1 MRKSASDVEQKGRNI
16 MIDFSTLG
24 AFLAVVIGLFLIPG
38 PAVLL
43 TATRTVQGG
52 RKAGIMAGFGI
63 ATGDFI
69 HTVFAAVGLSAILM
83 TSALAFHVVKYAG
96 AAYLIY
102 LGIRALLEKPTDPEL
117 PKVAPLPPLKAYVEA
132 IVAEVLN
139 PKTALFFLAFLP
151 QFVHPERGASM
162 MQFLILGLIFVI
174 LGFFYTTLIAVSIR
188 PLGHLVKRISWLGPW
203 SGKIVGSVYIVL
215 GLKVAFQQR

>member
-1 MRKSASDVEQKGRNI
+1 
-16 MIDFSTLG
+16 MIDFSTVG

-63 ATGDFI
+63 ATGDFL
-69 HTVFAAVGLSAILM
+69 HTIFAAVGLSAILM
-83 TSALAFHVVKYAG
+83 TSALAFNVVKYAG
-96 AAYLIY
+96 AAYLVY
-102 LGIRALLEKPTDPEL
+102 LGIRALLEKPTDPQL
-117 PKVAPLPPLKAYVEA
+117 PKIAPLSPLKSYGQA

-151 QFVHPERGASM
+151 QFVHPELGASV
-162 MQFLILGLIFVI
+162 MQFLVLGLIFVI
-174 LGFFYTTLIAVSIR
+174 LGFGYTTLIALSIR
-188 PLGHLVKRISWLGPW
+188 PLGHLVKRISWLGRW
-203 SGKIVGSVYIVL
+203 SGKIVGSVYIIL
-215 GLKVAFQQR
+215 GLKVALQQR